1 VIIYQSIKDQFLN
14 DVLSNNIEQVIL
26 EQLNA
31 KTGKTVGEAE
41 IRSWRESMRFMGGL
55 LNDQEIPSNCGVTIE
70 YHIPQTSKRID
81 FILTGQG
88 EEQEEYAILIELK
101 QWAEAGMT
109 TKDGVVITR
118 FKNGSSEVSH
128 PSYQAWS
135 YAALLQGF
143 NSTVEDDNIQL
154 KPCAYLHNYSRDNV
168 ITNEFYGDYIKKA
181 PLFLKGPEEQEKLR
195 DFIKQFVR
203 YGDTT
208 KIMYRIDNGKIRPSK
223 NIADSIVKMIQGN
236 QEFIM
241 IDDQKIVYETAMQLA
256 KASTLTERN
265 VLIVEGGPGTG
276 KSVVALNL
284 LAAITKL
291 GLLAKYVSK
300 NAAPRGVYESKLTG
314 TLRKT
319 EISNLFS
326 GSGAFV
332 DAQDGIFD
340 ALVVDEAHRLTE
352 KSGLFN
358 NLGVNQIK
366 EIINASKCSIFFLD
380 EDQKVTFKDIGNKE
394 QIQMWAWG
402 RGAEVHEM
410 TLSSQFRCGGSN
422 GYLAWLDDVLQIRDT
437 ANDTLDDIDYD
448 FQIVSDPNTL
458 RDLIVEKN
466 KINNK
471 ARLVAGYCWDWISKK
486 SPNLY
491 DINIPEHGFL
501 MRWNLATDGNLWIM
515 SPSSVTEA
523 GCIHTCQGL
532 EVDYVGVIV
541 GPDLVVRNG
550 QVITDGRKRAKTD
563 KSIAGFKSLL
573 KSNPEAAKSRA
584 DEIIKNTYRTL
595 MTRGIKGCSVYF
607 TDKETE
613 EYFRRKL

>member
-1 VIIYQSIKDQFLN
+1 
-14 DVLSNNIEQVIL
+14 
-26 EQLNA
+26 
-31 KTGKTVGEAE
+31 
-41 IRSWRESMRFMGGL
+41 
-55 LNDQEIPSNCGVTIE
+55 
-70 YHIPQTSKRID
+70 
-81 FILTGQG
+81 
-88 EEQEEYAILIELK
+88 
-101 QWAEAGMT
+101 
-109 TKDGVVITR
+109 
-118 FKNGSSEVSH
+118 
-128 PSYQAWS
+128 
-135 YAALLQGF
+135 
-143 NSTVEDDNIQL
+143 
-154 KPCAYLHNYSRDNV
+154 
-168 ITNEFYGDYIKKA
+168 
-181 PLFLKGPEEQEKLR
+181 
-195 DFIKQFVR
+195 
-203 YGDTT
+203 
-208 KIMYRIDNGKIRPSK
+208 
-223 NIADSIVKMIQGN
+223 
-236 QEFIM
+236 
-241 IDDQKIVYETAMQLA
+241 
-256 KASTLTERN
+256 
-265 VLIVEGGPGTG
+265 
-276 KSVVALNL
+276 VALNL